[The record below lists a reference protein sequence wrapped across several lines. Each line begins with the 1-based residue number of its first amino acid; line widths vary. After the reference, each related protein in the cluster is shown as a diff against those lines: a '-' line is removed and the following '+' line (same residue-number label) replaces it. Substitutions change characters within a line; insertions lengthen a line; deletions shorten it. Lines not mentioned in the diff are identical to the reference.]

1 MILLVLQLIILVA
14 GLMYLVKLIHVYTI
28 KNIGVKIVFIGLVA
42 HMISILVH
50 LKLLYEIKILFGA

>member
-28 KNIGVKIVFIGLVA
+28 KNIGVKFVFIGLVA
-42 HMISILVH
+42 HMITILVH